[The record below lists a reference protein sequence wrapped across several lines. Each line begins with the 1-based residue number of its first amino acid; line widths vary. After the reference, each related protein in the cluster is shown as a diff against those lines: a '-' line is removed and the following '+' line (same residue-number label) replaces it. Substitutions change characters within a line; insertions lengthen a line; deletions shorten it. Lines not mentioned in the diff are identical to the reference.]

1 MKSEGDNGSP
11 FLSLLED
18 LKSLLVCRLIMS
30 ETILFKYTFSRVH
43 RFLVPGQVGPQPQCH
58 KSFPCQVKI

>member
-18 LKSLLVCRLIMS
+18 LKKPTSMPINY
-30 ETILFKYTFSRVH
+30 E
-43 RFLVPGQVGPQPQCH
+43 
-58 KSFPCQVKI
+58 